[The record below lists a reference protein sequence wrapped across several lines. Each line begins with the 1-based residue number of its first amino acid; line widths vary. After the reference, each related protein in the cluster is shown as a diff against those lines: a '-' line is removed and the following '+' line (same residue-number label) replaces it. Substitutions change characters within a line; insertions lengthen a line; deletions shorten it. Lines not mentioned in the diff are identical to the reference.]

1 MANCNDEHFCQD
13 KFLLDPKEASLKEL
27 VLLLFFSD
35 VQSRKF
41 VDSPEENRLR
51 DINQRWLIFISVLV
65 QKILLSCREPLA
77 QIGHTVEYWLN
88 LISNNGGPF
97 KLLLNYLKG
106 MCSSHEFLFFSWH
119 KIREE
124 LEHKSVYLSIEKTF
138 LVTF

>member
-1 MANCNDEHFCQD
+1 MANCNDEHFGQD

-106 MCSSHEFLFFSWH
+106 MCSSHEFLFFRG
-119 KIREE
+119 I
-124 LEHKSVYLSIEKTF
+124 KSGKN
-138 LVTF
+138 

>member
-35 VQSRKF
+35 VQNRKF
-41 VDSPEENRLR
+41 VHCPEENRLR

-77 QIGHTVEYWLN
+77 QIGNTVEYWLN

-97 KLLLNYLKG
+97 KLLLNYQKG
-106 MCSSHEFLFFSWH
+106 MCSSHEFLFFRG
-119 KIREE
+119 I
-124 LEHKSVYLSIEKTF
+124 KSGKN
-138 LVTF
+138 